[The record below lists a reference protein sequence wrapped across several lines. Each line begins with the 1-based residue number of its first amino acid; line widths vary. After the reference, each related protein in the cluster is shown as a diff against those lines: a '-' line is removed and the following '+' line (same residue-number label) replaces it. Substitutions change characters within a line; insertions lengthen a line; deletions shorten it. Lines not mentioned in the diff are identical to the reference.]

1 MNLSPCILS
10 EYLLRHN
17 LCCSYLNCIRHKINI
32 ITLLTSNAFNDIT
45 EITDIT
51 NIIEIMRITDTMY
64 IAIHALQILP
74 ILLKLPVLLKLPIL
88 LKLSV
93 LLIYITLPAL
103 LIILILLKWPV
114 ILTMSMLKK
123 IPASLILL
131 IFLHLPTLLA
141 LPILLKSTTLLKLP
155 TSLKLPKLL
164 TFTNDIQTWRH
175 SYKVFLSCSETSH
188 MSICCAWKSHAGFFH
203 VHGNIAGTCHFDWVL
218 NIIVLENF
226 WQRLLIFV
234 ELYYTLFESFYY
246 IHLLFFHL
254 FILGMFKISS
264 PNCVNRTKTF
274 ILFCH
279 FLSNMCILL
288 SFFSIEIYTTV
299 ITWNLVTFSSRNWIV
314 YHFIRPYKI
323 FTFNISW
330 MFSFLQNGSFKR
342 QRVCSYKKI
351 SRSKCLYEV
360 R

>member
-1 MNLSPCILS
+1 MS

-32 ITLLTSNAFNDIT
+32 ITLLTSNAFNNIT
-45 EITDIT
+45 EITDII

-64 IAIHALQILP
+64 ITIHALEILP

-155 TSLKLPKLL
+155 TSLKLPTLL

-188 MSICCAWKSHAGFFH
+188 MSMLCVKVARGFFSRAWKHTWYMSFWLGTQYYCFRKFLTEAFDFCWTLLYPFWIILLHTFAIFSSSHTGNVQDLVSQLHQQDQNLHTFLPFPFEH
-203 VHGNIAGTCHFDWVL
+203 VHIAEFFQHWNLYHCNHMESCNFFITQL
-218 NIIVLENF
+218 N
-226 WQRLLIFV
+226 
-234 ELYYTLFESFYY
+234 
-246 IHLLFFHL
+246 
-254 FILGMFKISS
+254 
-264 PNCVNRTKTF
+264 C
-274 ILFCH
+274 
-279 FLSNMCILL
+279 L
-288 SFFSIEIYTTV
+288 SFHQTI
-299 ITWNLVTFSSRNWIV
+299 
-314 YHFIRPYKI
+314 
-323 FTFNISW
+323 
-330 MFSFLQNGSFKR
+330 
-342 QRVCSYKKI
+342 
-351 SRSKCLYEV
+351 
-360 R
+360 